1 MEASKDII
9 VADGMRE
16 GAHPVTSSDIFAT
29 DDFCFLMDE
38 LCVGFVQASPA
49 VDIPDMFERRVSNST
64 VRSSPR
70 IRARRKSK
78 AARMRRLKRSCLYV
92 LAGVGHTSPSAPLA
106 RSGGVS

>member
-29 DDFCFLMDE
+29 DDFCFLTDE

-64 VRSSPR
+64 VRSSPAS
-70 IRARRKSK
+70 ARGAK
-78 AARMRRLKRSCLYV
+78 AKRREC
-92 LAGVGHTSPSAPLA
+92 AA
-106 RSGGVS
+106 